1 MNEPEEYTGRTS
13 AAWDFRVFKS
23 AGTDCRHQG
32 LDVVPTDAV
41 PNNLPFKSGYV
52 IIAGAPNA
60 GKSTLLNQILGEK
73 ISIISSKPQTTRQ
86 RILGICHR
94 PGVQIIFYDTPGI
107 FIPNDPLN
115 VRIVDTALGA
125 ISDADVLLA
134 VADAANPNPDA
145 ESMLI
150 ETIRDQKLPIILA
163 LNKIDLIA
171 DKEALLEIIA
181 RWSTQLVFAALVPV
195 SARDGTQVDELLGAI
210 TQVLPDG
217 PPYFPEDSLTD
228 ASERFIASEL
238 IREKIFRLTGEEI
251 PYAAAVSVEVFK
263 LTSDEKRV
271 SIEATIHL
279 ERDSQK
285 GIIIGRKG
293 AMLKR
298 IGSEARHDIERMTG
312 RKVFLKLFV
321 RVQKNWRRDAKAIE
335 RFGY

>member
-1 MNEPEEYTGRTS
+1 VT
-13 AAWDFRVFKS
+13 
-23 AGTDCRHQG
+23 TDI
-32 LDVVPTDAV
+32 V
-41 PNNLPFKSGYV
+41 PNDLPFKSGYV
-52 IIAGAPNA
+52 IIVGAPNA

-73 ISIISSKPQTTRQ
+73 ISIISSKPQTTRH

-115 VRIVDTALGA
+115 ARIVDTALSA

-134 VADAANPNPDA
+134 VVDAANPNPDA
-145 ESMLI
+145 ETMLT
-150 ETIRDQKLPIILA
+150 ETLRGQKLPIILA

-171 DKEALLEIIA
+171 NKEALLEIIA
-181 RWSTQLVFAALVPV
+181 RWSGQLAFAAMVPV
-195 SARDGTQVDELLGAI
+195 SARDGTQVDEILGAI
-210 TQVLPDG
+210 TRALPGG
-217 PPYFPEDSLTD
+217 PPYFPEDCLTD

-251 PYAAAVSVEVFK
+251 PYAAAVSVEAFK

-271 SIEATIHL
+271 SINATIHL

-298 IGSEARHDIERMTG
+298 IGSEARQDIERMIG

-321 RVQKNWRRDAKAIE
+321 RVQKNWRKDVKSIE